1 MEEIQVQK
9 QKRLKIVAA
18 SVILLSAMAFLV
30 VDGIK
35 STSVRHFTAASL
47 VADKDKMDNQRVQVD
62 GLISEGSSKWDAVN
76 FELTFAVRD
85 RESASTVN
93 VIYKDRLK
101 PDNFTD
107 GGSVFIEGRYNATQN
122 LIVASKLMTKC
133 ASKYEGA
140 ESATPTD
147 ETSYISQ

>member
-1 MEEIQVQK
+1 MQK
-9 QKRLKIVAA
+9 QRRFKVIAA
-18 SVILLSAMAFLV
+18 GIILLCGMALLMIA
-30 VDGIK
+30 GIK
-35 STSVRHFTAASL
+35 RTSVRHFTPAAL
-47 VADKDKMDNQRVQVD
+47 VVDGNKMNNQQIQVD
-62 GLISEGSSKWDAVN
+62 GLIAEGSSKWDAAN
-76 FELTFAVRD
+76 FKLTFAVRD
-85 RESASTVN
+85 RDTAATVN

-107 GGSVFIEGRYNATQN
+107 GGSVFVEGKYDATQN

-147 ETSYISQ
+147 ETSYISE

>member
-1 MEEIQVQK
+1 MQK
-9 QKRLKIVAA
+9 QKRLKIAAA
-18 SVILLSAMAFLV
+18 SIILLSGMVFLGFAV
-30 VDGIK
+30 LK
-35 STSVRHFTAASL
+35 KTSIRHFTPALLA
-47 VADKDKMDNQRVQVD
+47 ADKGKMDNQLVQVD
-62 GLISEGSSKWDAVN
+62 GLISEGSSKWDAAN

-85 RESASTVN
+85 RESEATVN
-93 VIYKDRLK
+93 VIYKDRLR

-107 GGSVFIEGRYNATQN
+107 GGSVFIEGRYNASQN

-140 ESATPTD
+140 ESATPTG

>member
-18 SVILLSAMAFLV
+18 SVILLSAMMFLV
-30 VDGIK
+30 IDGIK
-35 STSVRHFTAASL
+35 STGVRHFTPASL
-47 VADKDKMDNQRVQVD
+47 VVDKDKMDNQRVQVD

-107 GGSVFIEGRYNATQN
+107 GGSVFIEGRYDATQN

>member
-1 MEEIQVQK
+1 MK
-9 QKRLKIVAA
+9 NQKRLKIAAA
-18 SVILLSAMAFLV
+18 SIILLSGMVFLGFAV
-30 VDGIK
+30 LRK
-35 STSVRHFTAASL
+35 TSIRHFTPALL
-47 VADKDKMDNQRVQVD
+47 VADKGEMDNQLVQVD
-62 GLISEGSSKWDAVN
+62 GLISEDSSKWDAAN

-85 RESASTVN
+85 RESAATVN

-107 GGSVFIEGRYNATQN
+107 GGSVFIEGKYDATQN

-140 ESATPTD
+140 ESATPTNQ
-147 ETSYISQ
+147 TSYISQ

>member
-1 MEEIQVQK
+1 MQNQR
-9 QKRLKIVAA
+9 RLRIAAA
-18 SVILLSAMAFLV
+18 SIILLSGMVFLGV
-30 VDGIK
+30 AVLK
-35 STSVRHFTAASL
+35 KTSIRHFTPALL
-47 VADKDKMDNQRVQVD
+47 VADKNKMDNQRVQVD
-62 GLISEGSSKWDAVN
+62 GLISEGSSKWDTAN

-85 RESASTVN
+85 RESAATVN

-107 GGSVFIEGRYNATQN
+107 GGSVFVEGRYDATQN

-147 ETSYISQ
+147 ETSYISE